1 MILIVLAL
9 IDIHTLF
16 VLLFHDYLSL
26 IYVLSGSTLAIMKGL
41 TFFIPSR
48 DFFSLLD
55 IIVGVLMLI
64 LVFGSMWSIIFW
76 PILIYLLY
84 KIILSFMHA

>member
-1 MILIVLAL
+1 MILIILAL
-9 IDIHTLF
+9 VDIHTLF
-16 VLLFHDYLSL
+16 VLLFHNYLST

-48 DFFSLLD
+48 DLFSLID

-64 LVFGSMWSIIFW
+64 LLLGEMWGIFFW